1 MPELVRDIVD
11 RLWRLIGNRRHARR
25 HDVRLAVTVTLH
37 DLKRGADSRRN
48 EVALEGVTRDIS
60 STGLSLVLPAVRIGD
75 RYLAG
80 EGQLLRVRLEH
91 PTGPLELIARPARY
105 ERLDDGDADI
115 GYEIGVHIIEVA
127 DEDRARLIEHLRQ
140 LEK

>member
-1 MPELVRDIVD
+1 MPELLRDIVD
-11 RLWRLIGNRRHARR
+11 RLRRLIGNRRFARR
-25 HDVRLAVTVTLH
+25 YDVRWAVTVALH
-37 DLKRGADSRRN
+37 DPKRAAGSRRS
-48 EVALEGVTRDIS
+48 EPALEGVTRDIS

-75 RYLAG
+75 RYLSG

-127 DEDRARLIEHLRQ
+127 DEDRARLIGHLRQ

>member
-11 RLWRLIGNRRHARR
+11 RFRRLIGNRRFARR
-25 HDVRLAVTVTLH
+25 HDVRLTVTVALH
-37 DLKRGADSRRN
+37 DPKRAAGSQRS
-48 EVALEGVTRDIS
+48 EPTLEGVTCDIS
-60 STGLSLVLPAVRIGD
+60 STGLSLFLPAVRIGE

-80 EGQLLRVRLEH
+80 EGQLLRVRLAH

-105 ERLDDGDADI
+105 ERLDDDDADT
-115 GYEIGVHIIEVA
+115 GYLIGVHIIEVA
-127 DEDRARLIEHLRQ
+127 DEDRARLIGHLRQ